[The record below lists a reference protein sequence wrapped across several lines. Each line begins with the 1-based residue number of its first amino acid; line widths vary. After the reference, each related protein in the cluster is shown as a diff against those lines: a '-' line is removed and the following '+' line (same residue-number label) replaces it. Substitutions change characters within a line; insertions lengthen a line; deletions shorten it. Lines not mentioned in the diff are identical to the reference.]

1 MIALRKNP
9 ESFSDA
15 NLESSFF
22 ELKKDKNRYFKIK
35 NSLLSQSKKN
45 TMELKKCLSPKEMS
59 LGINLCNSTDN
70 GVKHV
75 SMVRHPSR
83 STLGGGTFKE
93 LKFDESFN
101 IKI

>member
-35 NSLLSQSKKN
+35 NSL
-45 TMELKKCLSPKEMS
+45 MS
-59 LGINLCNSTDN
+59 
-70 GVKHV
+70 
-75 SMVRHPSR
+75 
-83 STLGGGTFKE
+83 
-93 LKFDESFN
+93 
-101 IKI
+101 